1 MVSFAE
7 KIAALEAEG
16 YANAPAR
23 AKLTDEVDRDTL
35 RRFIALLVFGDEAM
49 RENDFA
55 SVRARM
61 RRIFA
66 SDTFMRRLSDAGANW
81 LNEPPRKVASKILA
95 FLDALGN

>member
-1 MVSFAE
+1 MFDLS
-7 KIAALEAEG
+7 
-16 YANAPAR
+16 Y
-23 AKLTDEVDRDTL
+23 LTDEVDRDTL
-35 RRFIALLVFGDEAM
+35 RRYIALLVFDDEAM

-61 RRIFA
+61 HRIFA
-66 SDTFMRRLSDAGANW
+66 SNTFMRRLSDAGANW